1 MSRHTDSDRAAAAA
15 LLGVPAGASPEL
27 LRAAWRTAVR
37 HAHPDRGGDT
47 ERFIAVNAAYEL
59 LTTPPATTPAR
70 TTPPTPAPGTPGT
83 AAPSS
88 DITGSPVSGLLILQV
103 AGLLVAAGVLT
114 AGVAMIA
121 APVAAAMVAL
131 VATAA
136 VTHHAYL
143 ATETHRTEAH
153 RRAEPSNSSQAAV
166 GSWGGRRPDRA
177 LLRPR
182 NRNSDARHQRR

>member
-1 MSRHTDSDRAAAAA
+1 MNTPTPTGQDRAQAAA
-15 LLGVPAGASPEL
+15 LLGVPPTATPEA

-59 LTTPPATTPAR
+59 LTTPPAPPPAR
-70 TTPPTPAPGTPGT
+70 PTPPTPTPPPPGPQGT
-83 AAPSS
+83 ATPSS
-88 DITGSPVSGLLILQV
+88 DLPGSPVDGLLILRV
-103 AGLLVAAGVLT
+103 AALLVAAGVLT

-136 VTHHAYL
+136 VAHHVYL
-143 ATETHRTEAH
+143 ATETHR
-153 RRAEPSNSSQAAV
+153 P
-166 GSWGGRRPDRA
+166 G
-177 LLRPR
+177 
-182 NRNSDARHQRR
+182 